1 MGTEVFDL
9 TIYDTFNWYISKLVY
24 SLKVPPHH
32 ILACVPLSTTLSG
45 GKADRQEESV
55 KRAIRQAE
63 LSQQSSL
70 NLLEHPL

>member
-32 ILACVPLSTTLSG
+32 ILATVPLLTTHSVWREG
-45 GKADRQEESV
+45 MQEESV

-63 LSQQSSL
+63 LSQQASS